1 MKVLILSCNTGGGH
15 NAAARAVA
23 EAVRAHGDFAEIL
36 DYLCLAGNGVSRL
49 VGDGYVEVVKK
60 APKAFGIAYHLGMA
74 VSRCMRKSPVYYANA
89 RMAGYLSEYLKEHQ
103 VDAIV
108 MPHLYPAETLTYM
121 KRKGMHL
128 PLTVAVMTD
137 YTCIPF
143 WEETDCDYYV
153 VPHKK
158 LCTQIVKRGIPKEK
172 LKVFGIPVSPKC
184 KEERTKEQARFE
196 LQMEQEKKYILIAAG
211 SMGTKALFRMAEL
224 LVYMQN
230 DEERLILICGNN
242 QSLYKKLCRKY
253 ENRKTVRIVG
263 YTDQMPLYLKA
274 CDVIFTKPGGLT
286 STEAAVCGIPIV
298 HIKPIPGCETE
309 NRKFFRKLGMSIS
322 GKTVLGQAV
331 NGIRLLNDQ
340 TKAQN
345 MILAQKREINPDASE
360 ELYYFLKKI
369 RKNCTNK
376 KRKEFDFWLIVLLYN
391 DYNIGVTRKE
401 LNKTSLLKAA
411 KKSDFWRKR

>member
-143 WEETDCDYYV
+143 WEETDCDYYI

-360 ELYYFLKKI
+360 ELYYFLKK
-369 RKNCTNK
+369 NTK
-376 KRKEFDFWLIVLLYN
+376 KLHK
-391 DYNIGVTRKE
+391 
-401 LNKTSLLKAA
+401 
-411 KKSDFWRKR
+411 

>member
-172 LKVFGIPVSPKC
+172 LKVFGIPVSPEC

-360 ELYYFLKKI
+360 ELYYFLKK
-369 RKNCTNK
+369 NTK
-376 KRKEFDFWLIVLLYN
+376 KLHK
-391 DYNIGVTRKE
+391 
-401 LNKTSLLKAA
+401 
-411 KKSDFWRKR
+411 

>member
-172 LKVFGIPVSPKC
+172 LKVFGIPVSPIC

-360 ELYYFLKKI
+360 ELYYFLKK
-369 RKNCTNK
+369 NTK
-376 KRKEFDFWLIVLLYN
+376 KLHK
-391 DYNIGVTRKE
+391 
-401 LNKTSLLKAA
+401 
-411 KKSDFWRKR
+411 